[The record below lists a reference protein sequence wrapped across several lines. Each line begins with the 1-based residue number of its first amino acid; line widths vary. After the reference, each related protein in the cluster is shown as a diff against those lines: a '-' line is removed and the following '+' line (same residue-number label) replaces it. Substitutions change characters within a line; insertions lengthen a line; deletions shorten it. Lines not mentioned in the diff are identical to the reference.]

1 MKNLTRYLQR
11 ARRGAQMT
19 LCWVVVAVTALCGM
33 PTAGFALQ
41 DDSRDELYGDVVN
54 PLTITVN
61 DRDCTFVDIDDGKLE
76 GRTSMYDNV
85 SFYTAAVK
93 KVLPNW
99 ASLAYNILGYGGGDD
114 SGDFLYWDHAGKG
127 FEKDFGKGHYIY
139 LYDALSG
146 GNGEHSDGADKSK
159 QSGLTSAKSLNAVY
173 ERLTD
178 DIAGCFGHKL
188 KGSDF
193 RKNVPLDGLS
203 KDTTEQDVI
212 YATIACV
219 DKLGGTYQYDFNGF
233 GIAFYNFRVQ

>member
-1 MKNLTRYLQR
+1 
-11 ARRGAQMT
+11 MT

-85 SFYTAAVK
+85 
-93 KVLPNW
+93 VLYGRRQRCCPTGHRLPIT
-99 ASLAYNILGYGGGDD
+99 SGYGGGDD
-114 SGDFLYWDHAGKG
+114 AKDFLYWDHAGKG
-127 FEKDFGKGHYIY
+127 CEKDFGKGHYIY

-178 DIAGCFGHKL
+178 DIAGCIGHKL

-193 RKNVPLDGLS
+193 RNTCHSTACRKTRAS
-203 KDTTEQDVI
+203 KT
-212 YATIACV
+212 
-219 DKLGGTYQYDFNGF
+219 
-233 GIAFYNFRVQ
+233 

>member
-1 MKNLTRYLQR
+1 MVR
-11 ARRGAQMT
+11 A
-19 LCWVVVAVTALCGM
+19 
-33 PTAGFALQ
+33 
-41 DDSRDELYGDVVN
+41 
-54 PLTITVN
+54 
-61 DRDCTFVDIDDGKLE
+61 
-76 GRTSMYDNV
+76 
-85 SFYTAAVK
+85 
-93 KVLPNW
+93 
-99 ASLAYNILGYGGGDD
+99 
-114 SGDFLYWDHAGKG
+114 
-127 FEKDFGKGHYIY
+127 HYIY

-178 DIAGCFGHKL
+178 DIAGCIGHKL

-233 GIAFYNFRVQ
+233 GIAFYNFRVQQLNSVNKLNCAPEDAPGYSFVDSKTEQELVTSALNVGYRTPRRASRSPAVPRRRSARALLNPHRIPKAARGAHR

>member
-11 ARRGAQMT
+11 ARRGAQMA
-19 LCWVVVAVTALCGM
+19 LCWAAVAVTALCGI

-114 SGDFLYWDHAGKG
+114 SGDFL
-127 FEKDFGKGHYIY
+127 
-139 LYDALSG
+139 
-146 GNGEHSDGADKSK
+146 
-159 QSGLTSAKSLNAVY
+159 
-173 ERLTD
+173 
-178 DIAGCFGHKL
+178 
-188 KGSDF
+188 
-193 RKNVPLDGLS
+193 
-203 KDTTEQDVI
+203 
-212 YATIACV
+212 
-219 DKLGGTYQYDFNGF
+219 
-233 GIAFYNFRVQ
+233 